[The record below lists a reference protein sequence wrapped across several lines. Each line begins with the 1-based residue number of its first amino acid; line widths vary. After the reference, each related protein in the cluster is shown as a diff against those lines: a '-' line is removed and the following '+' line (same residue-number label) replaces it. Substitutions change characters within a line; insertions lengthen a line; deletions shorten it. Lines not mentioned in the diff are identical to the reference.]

1 MSVVSF
7 KCKNCG
13 GELLFDP
20 DSQKFHCEYCD
31 SYFTREELGEEP
43 ESKTEDP
50 APRAEAASKAGA
62 AQREDEFSEGE
73 VVEYTC
79 PSCGAQVIAE
89 ASTAATW
96 CYYCHNPVVLSSR
109 LSNKLKPNKVI
120 PFVLDKEQ
128 AEKAFE
134 QWKKKK
140 WFLKPGFSREAR
152 LEKMSGVYY
161 PYWRINCRTQGHIS
175 GNAEKIRTWRSGD
188 TEYTE
193 TERYQVVRRGQ
204 VELRDI
210 TFTAINREDI
220 DLTQG
225 VYPFD
230 YSKAQ
235 EFSMAYLS
243 GFLAE
248 RRMTETKD
256 VRPRAQEKIRGYTRE
271 KLEDTVKG
279 YTHFTVRDSG
289 CQMEEEKWEYVLLPA
304 WVMTYQYNGETY
316 YYAVNGQTGKTC
328 GRLPL
333 SKARLAA
340 LFAGVT
346 AVAFGVF
353 SLIGGLLL

>member
-1 MSVVSF
+1 MATVSF

-50 APRAEAASKAGA
+50 APRAETV
-62 AQREDEFSEGE
+62 QPEEEFNEGE

-128 AEKAFE
+128 AENAFE

-161 PYWRINCRTQGHIS
+161 PIGASTAAPRGVSAVMQRRSVPGAQGIPNIKKRKNTNLSVRARSNCGI
-175 GNAEKIRTWRSGD
+175 
-188 TEYTE
+188 
-193 TERYQVVRRGQ
+193 
-204 VELRDI
+204 
-210 TFTAINREDI
+210 
-220 DLTQG
+220 
-225 VYPFD
+225 
-230 YSKAQ
+230 
-235 EFSMAYLS
+235 
-243 GFLAE
+243 
-248 RRMTETKD
+248 
-256 VRPRAQEKIRGYTRE
+256 
-271 KLEDTVKG
+271 
-279 YTHFTVRDSG
+279 
-289 CQMEEEKWEYVLLPA
+289 
-304 WVMTYQYNGETY
+304 
-316 YYAVNGQTGKTC
+316 
-328 GRLPL
+328 LPL
-333 SKARLAA
+333 PP
-340 LFAGVT
+340 
-346 AVAFGVF
+346 
-353 SLIGGLLL
+353 